1 MANRRM
7 FSMKVI
13 DTDAFCEM
21 PPSTQN
27 LYFHIGMRADDDG
40 FYASTRGLMLKI
52 NSSPDD
58 LKLLIAKGFLL
69 DRGDG
74 VYVVKHWKMNN
85 YLQKDRYQPT
95 EYEEKA
101 VGLFMKK
108 DGSYTLH
115 EEKGVQSLLPK
126 GKDPMYTK
134 VIQDVHIGKDSI
146 GKVSIVKDSLEKE
159 RIDYPEEK
167 EIEESSISI
176 PANWD
181 KPINPN
187 DETRLNRQGFKII
200 TVNEKK
206 IIVPLSYQKEE
217 GLSETDW
224 DKELEDVD

>member
-21 PPSTQN
+21 PPSSQN

-115 EEKGVQSLLPK
+115 EEKGVQALLPK
-126 GKDPMYTK
+126 GNYQMYTPC
-134 VIQDVHIGKDSI
+134 IQDGDIGKN
-146 GKVSIVKDSLEKE
+146 
-159 RIDYPEEK
+159 R
-167 EIEESSISI
+167 IEENSVDKLSI
-176 PANWD
+176 D
-181 KPINPN
+181 KISTDKISAVNRRYKEGVDCIALA
-187 DETRLNRQGFKII
+187 DEYAKLKEQGIYEGTLKDYL
-200 TVNEKK
+200 TEKGAYE
-206 IIVPLSYQKEE
+206 I
-217 GLSETDW
+217 
-224 DKELEDVD
+224 

>member
-7 FSMKVI
+7 FNMKVI

-21 PPSTQN
+21 PPSSQN

-115 EEKGVQSLLPK
+115 EEKGVQALLPK
-126 GKDPMYTK
+126 GNSQMYTN
-134 VIQDVHIGKDSI
+134 VIQDGDIVKNRIEENSI
-146 GKVSIVKDSLEKE
+146 DKNSKEENSIVKS
-159 RIDYPEEK
+159 RY
-167 EIEESSISI
+167 
-176 PANWD
+176 
-181 KPINPN
+181 
-187 DETRLNRQGFKII
+187 R
-200 TVNEKK
+200 
-206 IIVPLSYQKEE
+206 
-217 GLSETDW
+217 
-224 DKELEDVD
+224 EDVDYLALTDEYAKLKQEGLYEGTLKDYLEEKGAYQ